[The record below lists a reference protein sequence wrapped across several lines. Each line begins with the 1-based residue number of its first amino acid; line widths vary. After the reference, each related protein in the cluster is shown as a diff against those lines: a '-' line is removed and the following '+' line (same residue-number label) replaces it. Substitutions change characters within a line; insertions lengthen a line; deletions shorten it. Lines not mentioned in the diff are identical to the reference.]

1 MCFSDEATFH
11 VSGKVNKHNIRIW
24 GSQNPCEVL
33 ERERDSPKI
42 NVWCGLMHN
51 QIIGPFIFAESTITA
66 NIYLD
71 MLKHYVVPQLEEFQP
86 RVVFQQDGAPPHW
99 GLIVRDFLNET
110 FPNRWI
116 GRNGPTPWPPR
127 SPDITPLDFFLWGYV
142 KDRVYR
148 TPVRDVETLQ
158 SRIIEVL
165 ATVNEEMLENTWR
178 EIEYRLD
185 ILRATNGAHVEVYE

>member
-51 QIIGPFIFAESTITA
+51 QIIGPFIFAESTVTA

-71 MLKHYVVPQLEEFQP
+71 MLKHYVVPQLEEFQL

-165 ATVNEEMLENTWR
+165 ATVNEEMLENT
-178 EIEYRLD
+178 
-185 ILRATNGAHVEVYE
+185 

>member
-24 GSQNPCEVL
+24 GSQNPCEVF
-33 ERERDSPKI
+33 ERDSPKI
-42 NVWCGLMHN
+42 NIWCGLMHN

-148 TPVRDVETLQ
+148 TPLRDVETLQ

-178 EIEYRLD
+178 KIEYRLD

>member
-1 MCFSDEATFH
+1 
-11 VSGKVNKHNIRIW
+11 
-24 GSQNPCEVL
+24 
-33 ERERDSPKI
+33 
-42 NVWCGLMHN
+42 MHS
-51 QIIGPFIFAESTITA
+51 QIIGPFIFVESTITA

-148 TPVRDVETLQ
+148 TPVCDVETLQ

-178 EIEYRLD
+178 EIEYRLN

>member
-11 VSGKVNKHNIRIW
+11 VSGKVNKHKLRIW

-33 ERERDSPKI
+33 EKERDSPKI
-42 NVWCGLMHN
+42 NVWCGLMHS

-71 MLKHYVVPQLEEFQP
+71 MLKHYDVPQLEEFQP
-86 RVVFQQDGAPPHW
+86 WVVFQQDGAPQHW

-127 SPDITPLDFFLWGYV
+127 SPDIAPLDFFLLGYV

-148 TPVRDVETLQ
+148 TPVRDVETLR

-165 ATVNEEMLENTWR
+165 ATVNEEMLKNTWR

>member
-1 MCFSDEATFH
+1 
-11 VSGKVNKHNIRIW
+11 
-24 GSQNPCEVL
+24 
-33 ERERDSPKI
+33 
-42 NVWCGLMHN
+42 MHN

-71 MLKHYVVPQLEEFQP
+71 MLKHYVVSQLEEFQP
-86 RVVFQQDGAPPHW
+86 RVVFQQDGPPPHW

-116 GRNGPTPWPPR
+116 GRNGPTPWLPR
-127 SPDITPLDFFLWGYV
+127 SPDITPLDFFLWSYV

-158 SRIIEVL
+158 SQIIEVL
-165 ATVNEEMLENTWR
+165 ATVNEEMLENTWC
-178 EIEYRLD
+178 EIEYRLG

>member
-11 VSGKVNKHNIRIW
+11 VSGKVNKHNIQIW

-33 ERERDSPKI
+33 ERDSPKI

-86 RVVFQQDGAPPHW
+86 RVVSARRCP
-99 GLIVRDFLNET
+99 
-110 FPNRWI
+110 
-116 GRNGPTPWPPR
+116 
-127 SPDITPLDFFLWGYV
+127 S
-142 KDRVYR
+142 
-148 TPVRDVETLQ
+148 TLGFD
-158 SRIIEVL
+158 S
-165 ATVNEEMLENTWR
+165 W
-178 EIEYRLD
+178 
-185 ILRATNGAHVEVYE
+185 